1 MKLNHKSNQLPD
13 VKQLWDFTWIPLVFL
28 LGHLLKV
35 FGFSYTFFI
44 LYLYRLK
51 IDFGAPAAHE
61 QFVDL
66 MERPRPE
73 LGVVSVIAG

>member
-1 MKLNHKSNQLPD
+1 MAKTKHCDCLSN
-13 VKQLWDFTWIPLVFL
+13 VCA
-28 LGHLLKV
+28 
-35 FGFSYTFFI
+35 
-44 LYLYRLK
+44 YLYRLK

>member
-1 MKLNHKSNQLPD
+1 MANLSTVIVYL
-13 VKQLWDFTWIPLVFL
+13 LVVCMSTYL
-28 LGHLLKV
+28 D
-35 FGFSYTFFI
+35 GF
-44 LYLYRLK
+44 K